1 MFMKKFAVAI
11 LLSSA
16 LIGFGVARSQTP
28 AAKGSGAVAEL
39 KQAEHDWADA
49 EKANDTDKLSQLI
62 ADDWK
67 AIGPDGVKLT
77 KAEFIDGYKSGKTKT
92 ESFEFGAMDVKVI
105 GSVGI
110 VQGTDTEKSS
120 YNGKDS
126 SGKYTWTDVFA
137 KRDGKW
143 VVVRS
148 QLALLK

>member
-1 MFMKKFAVAI
+1 MKKLAVAI

-16 LIGFGVARSQTP
+16 LVGFGAARSQTP
-28 AAKGSGAVAEL
+28 AAKSPGAAAEL
-39 KQAEHDWADA
+39 KQMEHDWADA
-49 EKANDTDKLSQLI
+49 EKVNDTDKLSQII

-67 AIGPDGVKLT
+67 AIGPDGVKIT

-92 ESFEFGAMDVKVI
+92 ESFEIGAMEVKVI

-126 SGKYTWTDVFA
+126 SGKYAWTDVFA

-143 VVVRS
+143 VAVRS
-148 QLALLK
+148 QLTMVK